1 MNRAPN
7 AEKAIRRLTFAAV
20 STVALLVGALGGLAA
35 TIRLQGA
42 VIASGTLVV
51 DSYVKPVQH
60 LKGGTVGEIFVK
72 NGDRV
77 AAGQILVRLDDT
89 QTRANLAIVSKRLKE
104 LSARIARLSAERD
117 SRDVISFPEALLRDR
132 NVVDVAAVLNGEQQ
146 LFDDRRLSKKGRKAQ
161 LTERIQQLSKQSDGL
176 TAQQDG
182 KLEAIGIIKKELAS
196 LQPLLDQGIIPAT
209 RVYAL
214 QRDAADL
221 NGELGSLI
229 ASTAE
234 TNGKIAET
242 ELQII
247 QVDDDQRTEVSDQLR
262 QAESELGEY
271 SERLIAADD
280 EIRHID
286 IKAPQAGV
294 VHQLAVH
301 ASGAVVSPGEAIMK
315 IVPEADALTPELK
328 ISPQDIDQVAVGQ
341 DVRLRFSAFSQRTTE
356 ELDGS
361 PRLQQTLPRT
371 PKPARRTTAF
381 VCPFPKLNGRD
392 LANYRPSRGCRW
404 KRLCKQASV
413 QRSLILPSRLQTRWR
428 VHFERNEIKSTGFV
442 EAYRPTPGQMY
453 ASPKHFSCVPVIEKA
468 T

>member
-1 MNRAPN
+1 MNQAPN

-77 AAGQILVRLDDT
+77 DAGQILVHLDDT

-117 SRDVISFPEALLRDR
+117 SRDVISFPETLLRDR

-161 LTERIQQLSKQSDGL
+161 LTERIQQLTKQSDGL

-182 KLEAIGIIKKELAS
+182 KREAIGIIKKELAS

-229 ASTAE
+229 AATAE

-271 SERLIAADD
+271 SERLVAADD

-301 ASGAVVSPGEAIMK
+301 ASGAVVSPGEAMMK

-356 ELDGS
+356 ELNGRISKIAADLTEDQKTG
-361 PRLQQTLPRT
+361 QTYYSIRVFVPDTEWAKLGELAPLAGM
-371 PKPARRTTAF
+371 PVEAF
-381 VCPFPKLNGRD
+381 VQTGERTALAYLAKPFTDQVVR
-392 LANYRPSRGCRW
+392 AFR
-404 KRLCKQASV
+404 
-413 QRSLILPSRLQTRWR
+413 
-428 VHFERNEIKSTGFV
+428 EE
-442 EAYRPTPGQMY
+442 
-453 ASPKHFSCVPVIEKA
+453 
-468 T
+468 

>member
-1 MNRAPN
+1 MNQAPN

-20 STVALLVGALGGLAA
+20 STVALLVGALAGLAA

-77 AAGQILVRLDDT
+77 QAGQILVHLDDT

-104 LSARIARLSAERD
+104 LAARIARLSAERD
-117 SRDVISFPEALLRDR
+117 SRDGISFPEALLRDS
-132 NVVDVAAVLNGEQQ
+132 NVVEVAATLNGEQQ

-182 KLEAIGIIKKELAS
+182 KLEAIRIIKKELAS
-196 LQPLLDQGIIPAT
+196 LQPLLDRGIIPAT

-234 TNGKIAET
+234 INGKIAET

-271 SERLIAADD
+271 SERLVAAED

-286 IKAPQAGV
+286 IKAPQTGI

-315 IVPEADALTPELK
+315 TVPEADALTPELK
-328 ISPQDIDQVAVGQ
+328 ISPQDIANSEAI
-341 DVRLRFSAFSQRTTE
+341 RPLI
-356 ELDGS
+356 
-361 PRLQQTLPRT
+361 
-371 PKPARRTTAF
+371 PK
-381 VCPFPKLNGRD
+381 
-392 LANYRPSRGCRW
+392 
-404 KRLCKQASV
+404 
-413 QRSLILPSRLQTRWR
+413 
-428 VHFERNEIKSTGFV
+428 
-442 EAYRPTPGQMY
+442 
-453 ASPKHFSCVPVIEKA
+453 
-468 T
+468 

>member
-356 ELDGS
+356 ELDGRISKIAADLTEDPKTGQTYYSIRVSVPETEWARLGELS
-361 PRLQQTLPRT
+361 PLAGMPVE
-371 PKPARRTTAF
+371 AF
-381 VCPFPKLNGRD
+381 VQTGERTALAYLAKPFTDQVAR
-392 LANYRPSRGCRW
+392 AFR
-404 KRLCKQASV
+404 
-413 QRSLILPSRLQTRWR
+413 
-428 VHFERNEIKSTGFV
+428 EE
-442 EAYRPTPGQMY
+442 
-453 ASPKHFSCVPVIEKA
+453 
-468 T
+468 